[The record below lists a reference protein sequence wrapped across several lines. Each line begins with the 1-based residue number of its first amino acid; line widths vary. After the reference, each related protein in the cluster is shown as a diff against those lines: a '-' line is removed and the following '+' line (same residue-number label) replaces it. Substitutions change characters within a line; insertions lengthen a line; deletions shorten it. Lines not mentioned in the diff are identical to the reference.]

1 MKNLLLTLI
10 LCLTTLSLFAQ
21 QNGKD
26 EFSGIYTF
34 KNAPVQS
41 VEITKENNTLFAYAE
56 EVGKLTLSSTSLADV
71 YAQADHQATIKF
83 LRDKTSGQVIG
94 VLLSVQGQDYEG
106 EKLGAGLEDYE
117 GTYQLENLGPEGKL
131 TVRLNKG
138 KLELESALGVTELE
152 RAEKKDAFNLVAAS
166 GMVQFKRAADGKIR
180 GIAVD
185 YAGNSYV
192 GEKL

>member
-1 MKNLLLTLI
+1 MKKLLFTTLLTLFTI
-10 LCLTTLSLFAQ
+10 SLFAQ

-34 KNAPVQS
+34 KNAPLQS
-41 VEITKENNTLFAYAE
+41 VEITKENNTLFAYAD
-56 EVGKLTLSSTSLADV
+56 EVGKLVLSSTSLADV
-71 YAQADHQATIKF
+71 YVQSEHQATIKF
-83 LRDKTSGQVIG
+83 IRDKTSGQVIG
-94 VLLSVQGQDYEG
+94 LLLSVQGEDYES

-117 GTYQLENLGPEGKL
+117 GTYQLDNLGAEGKL

-138 KLELESALGVTELE
+138 ILELESSLGISELA